1 MYAVKINPFYIKD
14 IKNPTPQVQD
24 YILDNY
30 PRLIKDIQNPNE
42 KVKQY
47 KLNNNINESRMIILI
62 NESQLKTII
71 KDII

>member
-1 MYAVKINPFYIKD
+1 MYAVKKDSFYVSY
-14 IKNPTPQVQD
+14 IKNPTDEVQN

>member
-1 MYAVKINPFYIKD
+1 MYAVEKEPRYIRH
-14 IKNPTPQVQD
+14 IK
-24 YILDNY
+24 
-30 PRLIKDIQNPNE
+30 NPNE

-47 KLNNNINESRMIILI
+47 LLGNNINESRMIILI